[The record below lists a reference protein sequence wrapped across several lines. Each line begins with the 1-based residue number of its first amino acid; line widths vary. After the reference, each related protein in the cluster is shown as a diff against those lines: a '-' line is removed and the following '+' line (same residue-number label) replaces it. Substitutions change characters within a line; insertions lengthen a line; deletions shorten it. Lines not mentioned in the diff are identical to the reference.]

1 MSHLLF
7 RLCTSTWPLDDDIL
21 FGFSVG
27 SKREC
32 DTRECGPLRPL
43 SVVSPR
49 CRVKATHKI
58 DADNELSFASRIVT
72 LHFGWPAIIRVRALY
87 RLWPVAIWLMSLW
100 RLPHG
105 ISGWRRL
112 GVELLLVLR
121 SVRMPSAGV
130 DRWRRHRTRR
140 PALIRMPWS
149 SQCPSLVG
157 VLV

>member
-1 MSHLLF
+1 MISSLA
-7 RLCTSTWPLDDDIL
+7 
-21 FGFSVG
+21 SVLVANANATP
-27 SKREC
+27 EN
-32 DTRECGPLRPL
+32 
-43 SVVSPR
+43 VVPYVHCQSCPPR
-49 CRVKATHKI
+49 CRVKATHEI
-58 DADNELSFASRIVT
+58 DSDNELSFASRIVT